1 MKTNLRTLL
10 KEFHELP
17 LAGQDSL
24 LKSLYNFSPET
35 RLLMANYLSGQAD
48 FSDLIGKMESET
60 TGKVSRWRVP
70 DARRVSYIVN
80 SAVKA
85 RAPFEVMMELE
96 QLAYSGFIDFLN
108 LYGGGPDSFLT
119 QGPKHLEAYLL
130 IVKNN
135 LPSSQQAEIFEDV
148 RKYLLN
154 NDNMDTGETYEVF
167 ESVTG
172 IKVRHP
178 HSK

>member
-24 LKSLYNFSPET
+24 LKSLYSFSSET
-35 RLLMANYLSGQAD
+35 RLLMTNYLSGQTD
-48 FSDLIGKMESET
+48 FSLLLRKMESET
-60 TGKVSRWRVP
+60 TGKVSRRRVP
-70 DARRVSYIVN
+70 DARQVNYIVN

-108 LYGGGPDSFLT
+108 LFGGGPDSFLT
-119 QGPKHLEAYLL
+119 QGTKHLEAYLL

-135 LPSSQQAEIFEDV
+135 LMSSKQAEIFEDV
-148 RKYLLN
+148 RKYLIN
-154 NDNMDTGETYEVF
+154 NDNMNTYDTYKVY

-172 IKVRHP
+172 VKV
-178 HSK
+178 K